1 MAKRAPQEEE
11 VGESDDGM
19 GWPAKKGAPA
29 EKPKKADT
37 GKAKRPS
44 AEGDAAKA
52 KPKGKGD
59 TGKNPAVKSS
69 AVKETKEA
77 KEPKEN
83 LKASGK
89 RKTSGVR
96 KAADAEGGEGEENLS
111 ASARRRR
118 EKVPAKTNWTL
129 IIGVTVAMVG
139 FLVFAIMMQKGH
151 HEAQKGPP
159 PATEA
164 PKPAAPATEAP
175 KKE

>member
-44 AEGDAAKA
+44 AEGDSAKA
-52 KPKGKGD
+52 KPKGASKGD
-59 TGKNPAVKSS
+59 TGKNPAVK
-69 AVKETKEA
+69 KD
-77 KEPKEN
+77 EPKEN

-96 KAADAEGGEGEENLS
+96 KAADGEGGEGDEGLS

-118 EKVPAKTNWTL
+118 EKPVAKTNWTL
-129 IIGVTVAMVG
+129 WIGVMVVMVG
-139 FLVFAIMMQKGH
+139 FTIFAII
-151 HEAQKGPP
+151 AQKGAHGGGEKKPDAPAPATAAPP

-164 PKPAAPATEAP
+164 PK
-175 KKE
+175 KE

>member
-29 EKPKKADT
+29 EKPKKNDT
-37 GKAKRPS
+37 GKVKRPS

-52 KPKGKGD
+52 KPKGASKGD

-69 AVKETKEA
+69 AVKE

-96 KAADAEGGEGEENLS
+96 KAADGEEGGEGDLS

-118 EKVPAKTNWTL
+118 ERPQSKTNWAL
-129 IIGVTVAMVG
+129 IGIVG
-139 FLVFAIMMQKGH
+139 AIMIAFTVFAIW
-151 HEAQKGPP
+151 AQKDAHGPKQPP
-159 PATEA
+159 PAATEA
-164 PKPAAPATEAP
+164 PKPAPAPATEEP

>member
-37 GKAKRPS
+37 GKVKRPS
-44 AEGDAAKA
+44 AEQEAAKA
-52 KPKGKGD
+52 KPKGASKGD

-69 AVKETKEA
+69 AVKEA

-96 KAADAEGGEGEENLS
+96 KAADAEGGEGEDMS

-118 EKVPAKTNWTL
+118 EKIPAKTNWTL

-151 HEAQKGPP
+151 HDAQKGPP
-159 PATEA
+159 PPAATEA
-164 PKPAAPATEAP
+164 PKPAATEEP

>member
-1 MAKRAPQEEE
+1 MAKRAPEEEE

-69 AVKETKEA
+69 AVKEA

-96 KAADAEGGEGEENLS
+96 KAADGEGGDGEENLS

-118 EKVPAKTNWTL
+118 EKPVAKTNWAL
-129 IIGVTVAMVG
+129 WIGVLVFMAAFT
-139 FLVFAIMMQKGH
+139 VFAIMMQKGAH
-151 HEAQKGPP
+151 GPPEKKSDAPAPAAAPP

-164 PKPAAPATEAP
+164 PK
-175 KKE
+175 KE

>member
-37 GKAKRPS
+37 GKVKRPS

-52 KPKGKGD
+52 KPKGASKGD

-69 AVKETKEA
+69 AVKETKE
-77 KEPKEN
+77 PKDN

-96 KAADAEGGEGEENLS
+96 KAADGEGGEGEEGLS

-118 EKVPAKTNWTL
+118 EKIPAKTNWAL
-129 IIGVTVAMVG
+129 WIGV
-139 FLVFAIMMQKGH
+139 LVFMAGFTVFAMMMQKGAH
-151 HEAQKGPP
+151 GAPEKKPDAPAATP
-159 PATEA
+159 PA
-164 PKPAAPATEAP
+164 ATEAP